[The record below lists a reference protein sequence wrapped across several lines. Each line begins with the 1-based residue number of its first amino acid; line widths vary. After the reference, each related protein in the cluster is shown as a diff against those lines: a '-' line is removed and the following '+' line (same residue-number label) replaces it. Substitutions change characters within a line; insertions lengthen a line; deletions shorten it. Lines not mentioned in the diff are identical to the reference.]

1 MTVAML
7 PESIHAE
14 IAGETIWFC
23 APGCLKAYSS
33 NPAAYKS

>member
-1 MTVAML
+1 ML

-14 IAGETIWFC
+14 IDGETVWFC